1 MPGPRRSCTTFS
13 VLCAKGKNCMSII
26 AKLALR
32 GTSTL
37 PWRGGRAVT
46 SGRGASGRG
55 ASAHRLP
62 QGQTRPRFVGPFLDF
77 LVVEQISLVSF
88 RIKLPQSKIGSG
100 LHDVFHVRN
109 LLVDKPNAK
118 SILPPEKFESTLNE
132 QEYEMHSVITHDKH
146 GKQNRFLIRWKNW
159 PEALATWIS
168 EAVFR
173 ADAPDMLAE
182 YIPTAP
188 VPRPRA
194 SSHPVAPCCIQTHSL
209 FLKSIVD

>member
-1 MPGPRRSCTTFS
+1 MMSALPMSFLPGVVVVPGPRRSCTTFS
-13 VLCAKGKNCMSII
+13 VLCAKGK
-26 AKLALR
+26 
-32 GTSTL
+32 TSTL

-118 SILPPEKFESTLNE
+118 SILPPEKFQSTLNE
-132 QEYEMHSVITHDKH
+132 QEYEMHSVIT
-146 GKQNRFLIRWKNW
+146 
-159 PEALATWIS
+159 E
-168 EAVFR
+168 
-173 ADAPDMLAE
+173 
-182 YIPTAP
+182 
-188 VPRPRA
+188 
-194 SSHPVAPCCIQTHSL
+194 
-209 FLKSIVD
+209 